1 MGDVL
6 LKVQKGE
13 KKMYS
18 ISDLRIISM
27 KLYNMYRF
35 DLLSLEEYLEQIRPL
50 DQAID
55 QMELN
60 ALNCY
65 LLDTPAFERPSLKHL
80 PS

>member
-13 KKMYS
+13 KKMHS

-35 DLLSLEEYLEQIRPL
+35 DLLSLEEYLEQIKPL
-50 DQAID
+50 DRAIY

-60 ALNCY
+60 VLNCH
-65 LLDTPAFERPSLKHL
+65 LQGTPAFERPSLKHL